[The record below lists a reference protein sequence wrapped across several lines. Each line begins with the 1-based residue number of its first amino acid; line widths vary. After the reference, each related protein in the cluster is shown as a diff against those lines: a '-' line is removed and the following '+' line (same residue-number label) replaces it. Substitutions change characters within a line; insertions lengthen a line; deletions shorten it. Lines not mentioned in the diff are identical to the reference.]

1 MVTPV
6 ARGGTSVQATDARR
20 RYAMPW
26 WAGLLI
32 SLVCGRRG
40 LPRSFAWGKTQPHGY
55 LAGWVPTLTGD
66 AASRLNK
73 RSEAKEGLGSRA
85 ATRLTGV

>member
-1 MVTPV
+1 LVTPV

-32 SLVCGRRG
+32 SLAAVAAVYPDLSLGEDPTSR
-40 LPRSFAWGKTQPHGY
+40 LPSR
-55 LAGWVPTLTGD
+55 GWVPTLTGD
-66 AASRLNK
+66 AASRLN
-73 RSEAKEGLGSRA
+73 
-85 ATRLTGV
+85 